1 MMVAGG
7 YPEEY
12 EKGHEV
18 TGLEQVKESIAFH
31 AGTKQQGDKVLTNGG
46 RLIAVTSFGNSIEEA
61 VNKSFSNAER
71 INYKDKYYRK
81 DIGKDLIG
89 FNKEKAI

>member
-7 YPEEY
+7 YQEEY

-31 AGTKQQGDKVLTNGG
+31 AGTKQEGNKVLTNGG
-46 RLIAVTSFGNSIEEA
+46 RLIAITSFGNTIQEA
-61 VNKSFSNAER
+61 VNKSFSNAEK
-71 INYKDKYYRK
+71 ITYTNKYYRK
-81 DIGKDLIG
+81 DIGKDLI
-89 FNKEKAI
+89 NTK